1 MAQHGYLGRID
12 ADGYLRLTGRAKDS
26 AGRPGLGIDPAV
38 IEAVATEALARR
50 LGGFFSSDPPD
61 DDVLPT
67 KTTRSEILAAAR
79 SS

>member
-1 MAQHGYLGRID
+1 VTSGESTP
-12 ADGYLRLTGRAKDS
+12 DGYLRLTGRAKES
-26 AGRPGLGIDPAV
+26 AGRPGLGTDPAA

-50 LGGFFSSDPPD
+50 LGGFFSSGPPD